1 MSERP
6 GGAPLAAAAPQKG
19 NAWEHALVPLAPV
32 EIAPLQRRYIGSL
45 PVPTLTDLDLRLREQ
60 LRGVGVKVEGEAVA
74 FALIRPDPG
83 PTLPGPLLLSLAA
96 PGQNSSEL
104 RQFFREVVRQER
116 VQALWGRSDDAMLLE
131 VVLLEGWKLLSQG
144 PLLIL
149 DAVETQEVVPGIE
162 VRHLLPSD
170 LDDVGRL
177 MAGIPEAPEELRD
190 RDELRKQLQDRI
202 LDGVLVDQKLVGVA
216 RLMPQHHPAYVG
228 LDVHI
233 LPSHRQRGLGRLL
246 GIEVAHDELNAGRVL
261 VSAFRSEEVA
271 RRRLVESMGR
281 RWLRC
286 ITWPFRRGGWGPVR
300 VSVPPAP
307 AAIRAS
313 YRRARGTQCVRCRR
327 RLGGATAEGRRES
340 RSIRTMFHPPGFQ
353 PCASGSIERSVRRW
367 WMTAETSAP
376 GEPGRSSGCAGSIE
390 VPVRP
395 ARSP

>member
-1 MSERP
+1 MLLL
-6 GGAPLAAAAPQKG
+6 LAACTPTPVVG
-19 NAWEHALVPLAPV
+19 DPDILHTAL
-32 EIAPLQRRYIGSL
+32 
-45 PVPTLTDLDLRLREQ
+45 TFDLDVLEGTAEIELLPAEKSTA
-60 LRGVGVKVEGEAVA
+60 LTLEVGDLEIQQVKVEGEAVA

-271 RRRLVESMGR
+271 RRRLVESMGAKVAA
-281 RWLRC
+281 LYYLA
-286 ITWPFRRGGWGPVR
+286 IPPWGM
-300 VSVPPAP
+300 
-307 AAIRAS
+307 
-313 YRRARGTQCVRCRR
+313 
-327 RLGGATAEGRRES
+327 GARES
-340 RSIRTMFHPPGFQ
+340 VRSTGSRRDPG
-353 PCASGSIERSVRRW
+353 VL
-367 WMTAETSAP
+367 
-376 GEPGRSSGCAGSIE
+376 
-390 VPVRP
+390 
-395 ARSP
+395 